1 MFCRNCGKEVD
12 EKAVVCT
19 SCGVPPNTEKK
30 FCNNCGVKTEENQAM
45 CVKCGVA
52 FSASLSGS
60 SSTGEKSKTIAGIL
74 GIFTGA
80 IGGHKFYLGYIKEG
94 VILLV
99 ITLISFGLL
108 AFVTAIIGFIE
119 GIMYITKSDEDFKS
133 LYLDNKKSW
142 F

>member
-12 EKAVVCT
+12 EKAVVCV

-30 FCNNCGVKTEENQAM
+30 FCSNCGVKTEDNQAM

-60 SSTGEKSKTIAGIL
+60 SSTGVKSKTIAGIL

-99 ITLISFGLL
+99 ITLISFGISYRAVLP
-108 AFVTAIIGFIE
+108 
-119 GIMYITKSDEDFKS
+119 S
-133 LYLDNKKSW
+133 
-142 F
+142 